1 LFEDGVFYRPGGRAL
16 FKFESPRENPEP
28 TDAEYPFVLL
38 TGRGSSAEW
47 HTGTRTTKSAVL
59 QLLAPSS
66 NRVELHPEDAGGL
79 GLRQGDKVKV
89 SSRRGSM
96 DVRVVLESGVGR
108 GRVFIPMHD
117 KAVNVLTLPVF
128 DPYSRQPSYKACA
141 VRLERLENQD

>member
-1 LFEDGVFYRPGGRAL
+1 
-16 FKFESPRENPEP
+16 
-28 TDAEYPFVLL
+28 
-38 TGRGSSAEW
+38 
-47 HTGTRTTKSAVL
+47 
-59 QLLAPSS
+59 
-66 NRVELHPEDAGGL
+66 
-79 GLRQGDKVKV
+79 
-89 SSRRGSM
+89 M